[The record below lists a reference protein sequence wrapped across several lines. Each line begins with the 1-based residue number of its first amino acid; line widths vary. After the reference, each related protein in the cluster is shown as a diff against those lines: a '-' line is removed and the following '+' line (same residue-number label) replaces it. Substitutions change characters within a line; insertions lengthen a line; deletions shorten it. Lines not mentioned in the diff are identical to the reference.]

1 MEATKERILKT
12 AVKLFAENGFDGT
25 SVRAITSTADVNLA
39 MISYYFKS
47 KEGVLKEIFDVH
59 AETFQNK
66 VNSIE
71 GTPNLTPRE
80 KLDQLV
86 EAATRLTIEEH
97 DFTRIF
103 DVEIAVQRRP
113 ELVKHMEKRI
123 TEFGDYLQNLIT
135 QCNPSLSKATAASI
149 ATVLFASVSKVIC
162 NPSLHLDSILPGIK
176 KQSYYSKKT
185 KEALKAH
192 FVPFHKHLI
201 EAFLDK

>member
-25 SVRAITSTADVNLA
+25 SVRTITSTADVNLA

-47 KEGVLKEIFDVH
+47 KEGVLKEIFNVQ

-66 VNSIE
+66 VNSIDQ
-71 GTPNLTPRE
+71 TPGLTPRE

-86 EAATRLTIEEH
+86 EAATKLIIEEH

-113 ELVKHMEKRI
+113 ELVKHMEGKI
-123 TEFGDYLQNLIT
+123 KEFGEYLKSLII
-135 QCNPSLSKATAASI
+135 QCNPSISEATAASL
-149 ATVLFASVSKVIC
+149 ATVLFASGTKVIC
-162 NPSLHLDSILPGIK
+162 NPSLHMDHIIPGIK

-185 KEALKAH
+185 KEALKNH
-192 FVPFHKHLI
+192 FIPFHKQVI
-201 EAFLDK
+201 ASFIDK